1 MIWKY
6 AHEKKNSVQFKN
18 GFFLATMSFFLI
30 IYVKA
35 LHSIF
40 FFAVLFHC
48 LFIVRKIVH
57 KENHFLCNFLQWKKL
72 NSHVYYRL
80 FDSKKIIPNERIT
93 LHSVNSS
100 GKNVLIIFFSNEIHR
115 FFLLNKIN
123 IFHNISEEKKTET
136 RTKQKLN
143 WSQWMPPREWAA
155 LHIVADWVSAK
166 LTLPL
171 YWYETRRDATR
182 SYVYVLFA
190 SACIWTYSCASLYV
204 SVWVFV
210 VSPYSKNNANMNGR
224 ELERGESQIM
234 ANELIAKSSPSLIRT
249 EAI

>member
-123 IFHNISEEKKTET
+123 IFHNISEEKKNWNTNEAK
-136 RTKQKLN
+136 TKLITMN
-143 WSQWMPPREWAA
+143 ATPRMSCFAYSRWLSQCK
-155 LHIVADWVSAK
+155 IDSAFV
-166 LTLPL
+166 LV
-171 YWYETRRDATR
+171 WNATRRDAIVCLR
-182 SYVYVLFA
+182 A
-190 SACIWTYSCASLYV
+190 ICKRLYMN
-204 SVWVFV
+204 VFV
-210 VSPYSKNNANMNGR
+210 CF
-224 ELERGESQIM
+224 
-234 ANELIAKSSPSLIRT
+234 LIRVCVS
-249 EAI
+249 ICRFSL